1 MSSPASNDPSG
12 HDRLELDGL
21 TRQERYKLLTGSVI
35 PRPIAFVTTLNA
47 DGGINAAP
55 FSQFIIIAADPG
67 LLGFS
72 IGPGPARRAKDTL
85 VNVRRTGEFVINTVP
100 EELAVAV
107 QMCADNEVPGE
118 NELDLAGLTTVP
130 SEKVAP
136 PRVAQTLIQFECG
149 LERIVEF
156 GNAQLAGCRT
166 HRSDA
171 RAPRPGRQLPRGRSC
186 LSHAGAH
193 RRPQLLPGA
202 GAHRRLTVGRLPHG
216 SPIAIVWTSASQGLP
231 SCGVPA
237 KKRDR
242 RMYENHTA
250 MSM

>member
-1 MSSPASNDPSG
+1 MMPSPASNDPVDY
-12 HDRLELDGL
+12 DRLELDGL

-72 IGPGPARRAKDTL
+72 IGPGLARRAKDTL

-100 EELAVAV
+100 EELALAV

-136 PRVAQTLIQFECG
+136 PRVAETLIQFECG
-149 LERIVEF
+149 LERIVEL
-156 GNAQLAGCRT
+156 GNAPNSLVVGRIVLMHARHGLVDNHRVDAAACRML
-166 HRSDA
+166 
-171 RAPRPGRQLPRGRSC
+171 GRIGGRSYC
-186 LSHAGAH
+186 
-193 RRPQLLPGA
+193 RVREF
-202 GAHRRLTVGRLPHG
+202 
-216 SPIAIVWTSASQGLP
+216 IAV
-231 SCGVPA
+231 
-237 KKRDR
+237 
-242 RMYENHTA
+242 
-250 MSM
+250 

>member
-1 MSSPASNDPSG
+1 MSSPASNEPPCY
-12 HDRLELDGL
+12 DRLELDGL

-72 IGPGPARRAKDTL
+72 IGPGPARLAKDTL

-107 QMCADNEVPGE
+107 QICADNEVPGE

-136 PRVAQTLIQFECG
+136 PRVAETLIQFECR

-156 GNAQLAGCRT
+156 GNAPNSLVVGRIALMHARPGLVDNYRVDAAACRT
-166 HRSDA
+166 L
-171 RAPRPGRQLPRGRSC
+171 GRIGGRSYC
-186 LSHAGAH
+186 
-193 RRPQLLPGA
+193 R
-202 GAHRRLTVGRLPHG
+202 VKEF
-216 SPIAIVWTSASQGLP
+216 IAV
-231 SCGVPA
+231 
-237 KKRDR
+237 
-242 RMYENHTA
+242 
-250 MSM
+250 

>member
-72 IGPGPARRAKDTL
+72 IGPGPARLAKDTL
-85 VNVRRTGEFVINTVP
+85 VNVRRIGEFVINTVP

-107 QMCADNEVPGE
+107 QICADNEVRGE

-136 PRVAQTLIQFECG
+136 PRVAETLIQFECR
-149 LERIVEF
+149 LEQIVEF
-156 GNAQLAGCRT
+156 GNAPNSLVVGRIVLMHARHGLVDNYRVDAAACRML
-166 HRSDA
+166 
-171 RAPRPGRQLPRGRSC
+171 GRIGGRSYC
-186 LSHAGAH
+186 
-193 RRPQLLPGA
+193 P
-202 GAHRRLTVGRLPHG
+202 VKEF
-216 SPIAIVWTSASQGLP
+216 IAV
-231 SCGVPA
+231 
-237 KKRDR
+237 
-242 RMYENHTA
+242 
-250 MSM
+250 